1 MTAYILR
8 RLMQTAVLVAVMS
21 VIVFFGIH
29 VVGDPDLAAG
39 QSADGPEGHRGGGR
53 ALGLD
58 RPIWEQY
65 LHFVSGA
72 LRGDLGRSFIFGEPA
87 LTVILQRMPATLELA
102 FTALVMAIAAGIP
115 LGLYAGLK
123 PDSSVSKTIMAGS
136 ILGFSLPTFWVGLML
151 IMVFAVMLG
160 WLPSTGRGA
169 TATYLGITS
178 SLFTLDGLRHILLPA
193 FNLALLKFSL
203 VIRLTRAGAREALQQ
218 DYIKFAR
225 AKGLSPR
232 RIVGVHLLKN
242 ILIPVVTVRRPR
254 VRQPRGL
261 LRRHRDHLRLA
272 RHGQAP
278 DQRHPES
285 RPARDRR
292 PPHHH
297 RAAVRADQLR
307 GRRPLHRAR
316 PARAHR
322 SQGRMS
328 VVGTHGEAE
337 IERPPTGTAAAV
349 ETPLRRLIA
358 DYFESRLAT
367 AAFVL
372 LVTIIALALLAP
384 LIVPQ
389 NPYNLAEVDVLDSRL
404 PPGTKGMA
412 GYTYWLGTDGAGRD
426 LVSAMLYGLR
436 ISLAVGVVSCL
447 IATVIGAAVGLIAA
461 YVGRPHREPADA
473 ARRPAALASRPS
485 SSP

>member
-21 VIVFFGIH
+21 LIVFFGIH
-29 VVGDPDLAAG
+29 IVGDPIWLLVNPQMDQKDIEAAV
-39 QSADGPEGHRGGGR
+39 R

-65 LHFVSGA
+65 FHFVSGA

-123 PDSSVSKTIMAGS
+123 PDSWVSKTIMAGS
-136 ILGFSLPTFWVGLML
+136 IVGFSLPTFWVGLML

-242 ILIPVVTVRRPR
+242 ILIPVVTVVGLEFGNLVAFSVVTETIFAWPGMGKLLIDSINLLDRPVVVAYLLVIVTMFVAINLLVDLAYSLLDPR
-254 VRQPRGL
+254 VRL
-261 LRRHRDHLRLA
+261 SD
-272 RHGQAP
+272 
-278 DQRHPES
+278 
-285 RPARDRR
+285 
-292 PPHHH
+292 
-297 RAAVRADQLR
+297 
-307 GRRPLHRAR
+307 
-316 PARAHR
+316 
-322 SQGRMS
+322 
-328 VVGTHGEAE
+328 
-337 IERPPTGTAAAV
+337 GTA
-349 ETPLRRLIA
+349 
-358 DYFESRLAT
+358 
-367 AAFVL
+367 
-372 LVTIIALALLAP
+372 
-384 LIVPQ
+384 
-389 NPYNLAEVDVLDSRL
+389 
-404 PPGTKGMA
+404 
-412 GYTYWLGTDGAGRD
+412 
-426 LVSAMLYGLR
+426 
-436 ISLAVGVVSCL
+436 
-447 IATVIGAAVGLIAA
+447 
-461 YVGRPHREPADA
+461 
-473 ARRPAALASRPS
+473 
-485 SSP
+485 